1 MLHEPVATSGADHA
15 ADYKMR
21 LGVWMFLFYSGIYA
35 VFVVI
40 NVVRPAM
47 MEITIL
53 FGMNLAA
60 VFGIGLIV
68 FALLQAL
75 IYDKMCRRQE
85 ALLNRE
91 TAGSAR

>member
-1 MLHEPVATSGADHA
+1 MLHEPAAVSGADHA
-15 ADYKMR
+15 ADYKSR
-21 LGVWMFLFYSGIYA
+21 LGVWMFLFYSAIYA
-35 VFVVI
+35 IFVVI
-40 NVVRPAM
+40 NVVRPAV
-47 MEITIL
+47 METTIL